1 MYLHLKHGNVSVY
14 FCLIHDHGRLW
25 MILTDFSNKRASQA
39 FTRGIDFKTIP
50 VHIDQRRLPSNGDT
64 GRVISLII

>member
-50 VHIDQRRLPSNGDT
+50 VHID
-64 GRVISLII
+64 